1 MCEYFLSEEISKIVR
16 AFFSRE
22 KLQKCE
28 YFSEYPKFG
37 EDFERE
43 HFKFLVIKKRV
54 KRSFSKVEKARK
66 KKVRE
71 RETREKNKKKRG
83 KSEDFSDF

>member
-43 HFKFLVIKKRV
+43 HFKILVIKKRV

-66 KKVRE
+66 KKPMGE
-71 RETREKNKKKRG
+71 GT
-83 KSEDFSDF
+83 SHIII

>member
-37 EDFERE
+37 KDFERE
-43 HFKFLVIKKRV
+43 HFKILVIKKRV

-66 KKVRE
+66 KKTYVNIPYGIC
-71 RETREKNKKKRG
+71 KGILCNLVKLA
-83 KSEDFSDF
+83 